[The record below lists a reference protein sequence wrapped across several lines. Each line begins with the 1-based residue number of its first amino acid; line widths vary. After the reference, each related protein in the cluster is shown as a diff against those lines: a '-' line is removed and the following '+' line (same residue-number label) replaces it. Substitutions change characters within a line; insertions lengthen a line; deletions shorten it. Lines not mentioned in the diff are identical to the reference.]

1 MIAGLLSIYSY
12 TIFSSSYAIPGPT
25 DTTTS
30 KMEYVQKKPYADA
43 PHNPHSASLT
53 NLGDDD
59 IKQHHTGTA
68 VNIDLDTSST
78 IK

>member
-1 MIAGLLSIYSY
+1 MIVGLLSMYSY
-12 TIFSSSYAIPGPT
+12 TILSSSYAKPGTT

-53 NLGDDD
+53 NLRDDD
-59 IKQHHTGTA
+59 IKHHQTGTA
-68 VNIDLDTSST
+68 VNVDLDTSGA